1 MKPRPFAYA
10 RPRTLDS
17 AFDLLEQHG
26 EEARVL
32 AGGQSLLPGLAMR
45 LSSPSVLIDIT
56 HIGELSG
63 ITCKSGVVRIG
74 ALTRHHELESSP
86 VFAAKAPLIA
96 AAVPHIAHHA
106 IRTRG
111 TIGGSLAYADPAAEL
126 PAVCRALAATF
137 VLKGRQGERRIT
149 ADDFFLGL
157 FETALKPGE
166 LLVAI
171 ELPESEPGERFG
183 FQELARR
190 HGDYAIVG
198 LAARARLDGGRL
210 SGVRLAYFGA
220 GDRPILALS
229 AAAAL
234 EGKTAGAEQIEAAK
248 LALAEDLDPPLDLN
262 GPPEMK
268 LHLARVLTGRVLT
281 EMLA

>member
-10 RPRTLDS
+10 RPRTLAG

-45 LSSPSVLIDIT
+45 LSSPSVLVDIT

-63 ITCKSGVVRIG
+63 ITCNSGVLRIG
-74 ALTRHHELESSP
+74 ALTRHHDLEISP
-86 VFAAKAPLIA
+86 VIASRAPLIA

-126 PAVCRALAATF
+126 PAVCRALDATF
-137 VLKGRQGERRIT
+137 VVRGRQCERRIA

-157 FETALKPGE
+157 FETALRPDE
-166 LLVAI
+166 LLVAVEI
-171 ELPESEPGERFG
+171 PETVPGERFG
-183 FQELARR
+183 FHELTRR

-198 LAARARLDGGRL
+198 IAARARLEGDRL
-210 SGVRLAYFGA
+210 RDVRLAYFGA
-220 GDRPILALS
+220 GDRPILALG

-248 LALAEDLDPPLDLN
+248 SALADDLDPPADLN
-262 GPPEMK
+262 GPPQMK
-268 LHLARVLTGRVLT
+268 LHLARVLTGRVLR
-281 EMLA
+281 EMLT